1 MKTKTKL
8 ILRAGLALLAASIS
22 ATWCLL
28 AASNAQPIVDPAK
41 GAVTHTP
48 AVTPFMDIASAGPLT
63 HVWLGNELSCQVQ
76 HVTDGTTHEFYPP
89 GTIPG
94 DCGTF
99 IAMGGTLYAPD
110 FANHGVT
117 ATGNLGP
124 YTVFTPISQT
134 PVTGTG
140 TAADPFQ
147 VVTVVDVSTTGLRI
161 QQTDRYIIGD
171 ESYRTEVM
179 ITNNGASAASG
190 VLYRAGDAFLGGSD
204 FGFGFTEVF
213 GTRQAVG
220 CSVNPNNIPPDRI
233 EEWVPLTGGNNFY
246 QSFYG
251 SVWSFIGTEAPF
263 PDTCD
268 CATFQ
273 DNGAG
278 ISWNFSIAAGGSAT
292 YSQFTT
298 FSPLGLQA
306 LVTSKTADS
315 PTSEAGSMN
324 GYTITI
330 ENGNVN
336 PVTLNS
342 ITDTLPAGFSY
353 VLGST
358 TGVTTADPAISAQM
372 LTWSGPFVV
381 PANSSVSLHFAV
393 IVATIPGDYF
403 NEAGGEAAGGYTV
416 TGTGPTA
423 PITVTPATC
432 GSAFVI
438 GDLDAVVGNHV
449 TFWGGQW
456 SRKNHLSG
464 GRAPASFKGFANC
477 TNPNPPACGGTWESD
492 PGNSSHPP
500 ATVPADITVVV
511 SSLIT
516 KSGPIESGDIPM
528 MVTIHTDP
536 GYEPNPGHEGTGTV
550 TAVVCQSARP
560 HQPAPR
566 ARPARRP
573 R

>member
-1 MKTKTKL
+1 
-8 ILRAGLALLAASIS
+8 
-22 ATWCLL
+22 
-28 AASNAQPIVDPAK
+28 
-41 GAVTHTP
+41 
-48 AVTPFMDIASAGPLT
+48 
-63 HVWLGNELSCQVQ
+63 
-76 HVTDGTTHEFYPP
+76 
-89 GTIPG
+89 
-94 DCGTF
+94 
-99 IAMGGTLYAPD
+99 MGGTLYAPD

-140 TAADPFQ
+140 TAVDPFQ

-336 PVTLNS
+336 SVTLNS

-353 VLGST
+353 VPGST
-358 TGVTTADPAISAQM
+358 TGVTTNDPAISAQM
-372 LTWSGPFVV
+372 LTWVGPFVV

-393 IVATIPGDYF
+393 IVATLPGDYF

-449 TFWGGQW
+449 TFWGARW
-456 SRKNHLSG
+456 SRENHLSG

-477 TNPNPPACGGTWESD
+477 TTPNPPACGGTWESD

-500 ATVPADITVVV
+500 ATVPADITVIV